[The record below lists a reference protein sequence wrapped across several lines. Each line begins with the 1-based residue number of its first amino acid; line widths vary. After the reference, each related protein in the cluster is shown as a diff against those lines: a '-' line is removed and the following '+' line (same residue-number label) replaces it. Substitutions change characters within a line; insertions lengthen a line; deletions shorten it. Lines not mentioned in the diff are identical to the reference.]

1 MDSTP
6 DNAEALIR
14 TLVRS
19 IDKRAEYSLAP
30 ADDDTARII
39 VSLSLRKKSSTVG
52 LKLDDLAA
60 AAQNL
65 MRKNQVRTTLKRAID
80 RMMFV
85 TTPIASTAML
95 RPDSQADGFFRTP
108 FSGNRRR
115 R

>member
-6 DNAEALIR
+6 ENTEDLIR

-30 ADDDTARII
+30 AADDATRIM
-39 VSLSLRKKSSTVG
+39 VSISLRKRTSTVG

-60 AAQNL
+60 AGQNL

-80 RMMFV
+80 RMMFE

-95 RPDSQADGFFRTP
+95 RPDSQADGFFRP
-108 FSGNRRR
+108 PSSGRRR